1 MRLTLLI
8 AAAVALLVLAR
19 ALDAGAWLAAA
30 LTWIHGL
37 GPVAPLVFLLIYIV
51 ACVLLLPGSVLT
63 LGAGAVFG
71 VAYGIVIVWISAILG
86 ATAAFLVGR
95 YLVRDWVARKIAANP
110 KLQLLDTTVTREGW
124 KIVAL
129 MRLSPVIPF
138 NLLNYAFGATR
149 VPLRDYVFASAVGM
163 LPGTAMYT
171 YLGSLAGELAGGS
184 ARARTPL
191 EWSFYALGLLAT
203 VAVTVYLT
211 RVARAGLAR
220 RAAA

>member
-1 MRLTLLI
+1 MRLILLI

-30 LTWIHGL
+30 LTWIYGL

>member
-1 MRLTLLI
+1 MRLILLI

-30 LTWIHGL
+30 LAWIRGL
-37 GPVAPLVFLLIYIV
+37 GPVAPLVFLGIYV
-51 ACVLLLPGSVLT
+51 MACVLLLPGSVLT

-71 VAYGIVIVWISAILG
+71 VAHAFVLVWISATLG

-95 YLVRDWVARKIAANP
+95 HLVRDWVARNIAANP
-110 KLQLLDTTVTREGW
+110 KLQALDATVTREGW

-149 VPLRDYVFASAVGM
+149 VSLRDYVLASAIGM
-163 LPGTAMYT
+163 LPGTAMYV
-171 YLGSLAGELAGGS
+171 YLGSVAGELAAGS
-184 ARARTPL
+184 ARARTPI
-191 EWSFYALGLLAT
+191 EWAFYGVGFLAT

-211 RVARAGLAR
+211 RVARASLTR

>member
-1 MRLTLLI
+1 MRLILLI

-110 KLQLLDTTVTREGW
+110 KLQALDTTVTREGW